1 MSKHCVLESGGEGVC
16 SDMPVDSR
24 AVQHLIYGKTSNPK
38 LVAMAEVDSLGDSF
52 KYCQIGL

>member
-1 MSKHCVLESGGEGVC
+1 MC